1 MTALSRIHKLWI
13 KRRSFKIS
21 NHCIDGNTLGSRGR
35 GIYPYFVRSRGS
47 PFPEFEEHRRVCS
60 VNYIPDHEF
69 LFFSRWSS
77 QGNTERNIEG
87 WWGVRLISRSELC
100 NFYIERVEGDWKLL
114 VGYAAAAT
122 LALDALGLASRD
134 LCSFYGIDVRLRAI
148 GNWTMFYTSVFVNW
162 MYTVG
167 YHREYQSEQQYAQIH
182 HFPAY
187 YDISSDC
194 CANINYYECC
204 FYFEFR

>member
-1 MTALSRIHKLWI
+1 M
-13 KRRSFKIS
+13 
-21 NHCIDGNTLGSRGR
+21 
-35 GIYPYFVRSRGS
+35 
-47 PFPEFEEHRRVCS
+47 
-60 VNYIPDHEF
+60 
-69 LFFSRWSS
+69 
-77 QGNTERNIEG
+77 
-87 WWGVRLISRSELC
+87 ISRSELC

-167 YHREYQSEQQYAQIH
+167 YHSEYQSEQQYAQIH